1 MALRRLGISNPDP
14 NTPFLIFTSDGD
26 YLASVL
32 VANGNTNI
40 GSTTI
45 YIDPQGAGVVANY
58 VYITK
63 NLLIEPGNSV
73 EVHRFALVEGDKLYV
88 SGSREGFSFLAEGI
102 QQTDLLSY
110 SPKQLL
116 TRTDA
121 GPSHTLVFED
131 IDRLLKLTNGS
142 TVTLT
147 VPNETVNPAPLGSR
161 FYVTSTQAAVQVIAA
176 SGVTLNKNAGATN
189 VSDGAYSVIQLIKT
203 NPNEYLLFG
212 ELNRI

>member
-1 MALRRLGISNPDP
+1 MALKRLGIANPDP
-14 NTPFLIFTSDGD
+14 NQATLIFTSDGD

-32 VANGNTNI
+32 VTNGNSSI

-45 YIDPQGAGVVANY
+45 YIDPEGAGVEANY

-63 NLLIEPGNSV
+63 NLLIESGNSV
-73 EVHRFALVEGDKLYV
+73 EVHRFALVENDKLYV

-102 QQTDLLSY
+102 QQTDLLAY

-116 TRTDA
+116 TRTVA
-121 GPSHTLVFED
+121 SATHTLAFED

-142 TVTLT
+142 TITLT
-147 VPNETVNPAPLGSR
+147 IPNDTVNTAPLGSR
-161 FYVTSTQAAVQVIAA
+161 FYITSTQAAVQILAA
-176 SGVTLNKNAGATN
+176 PGVTINKNSGATN
-189 VSDGAYSVIQLIKT
+189 VSEGAYSVVQLIKT

-212 ELNRI
+212 ELNRV

>member
-1 MALRRLGISNPDP
+1 MALRRLGITNPDP
-14 NTPFLIFTSDGD
+14 NQATLIFTSDGD

-32 VANGNTNI
+32 VTNGNTAN

-45 YIDPQGAGVVANY
+45 YIDPEGAGIEANF

-63 NLLIEPGNSV
+63 NLPVETGNSV
-73 EVHRFALVEGDKLYV
+73 EVHRFALVENDKLYV

-116 TRTDA
+116 TRTVA
-121 GPSHTLVFED
+121 SGSYTLAFED
-131 IDRLLKLTNGS
+131 IDRLLKLTNGG
-142 TVTLT
+142 TITLT
-147 VPNETVNPAPLGSR
+147 IPNDTVNTAPLGSR
-161 FYVTSTQAAVQVIAA
+161 FYVTSTQAAVQVVAA
-176 SGVTLNKNAGATN
+176 SGVTVNKNSGATN
-189 VSDGAYSVIQLIKT
+189 VSEGPYSVIQLIKT

-212 ELNRI
+212 ELNRV

>member
-1 MALRRLGISNPDP
+1 MALTRLGIANPDP
-14 NTPFLIFTSDGD
+14 NTATLIFTSDGD

-32 VANGNTNI
+32 VTNGNTAN

-45 YIDPQGAGVVANY
+45 YIDPEGAGVEANF

-63 NLLIEPGNSV
+63 NLIVETGNSV
-73 EVHRFALVEGDKLYV
+73 EVHRFALVENDLLYV

-102 QQTDLLSY
+102 QQTDLLAY

-121 GPSHTLVFED
+121 GASHTLEFED
-131 IDRLLKLTNGS
+131 IDRLLKLTNAS
-142 TVTLT
+142 TITLT
-147 VPNETVNPAPLGSR
+147 VPNETINPAPIGSR
-161 FYVTSTQAAVQVIAA
+161 FYIYGTQAAVSVNAGD
-176 SGVTLNKNAGATN
+176 GVTVNKNAGATL